1 MGKSM
6 DDIESPRHS
15 GSLERE
21 VFLLTK
27 PPHSE
32 RTKLCLGLVESS
44 RNAILYLAGDGVY
57 NLLSASLKA
66 LPKDRIFACKED
78 ALARGIQLGE
88 KATWLTDFYEHL
100 AIDLQLEGN
109 KIYVF

>member
-1 MGKSM
+1 MG
-6 DDIESPRHS
+6 DIGSPRNS
-15 GSLERE
+15 GPFGRE

-32 RTKLCLGLVESS
+32 RTKICLRLVESS
-44 RNAILYLAGDGVY
+44 QNAILYLAGDGVQ
-57 NLLSASLKA
+57 NLLGTSLKA

-78 ALARGIQLGE
+78 TLARGIQMEERAVL
-88 KATWLTDFYEHL
+88 LTDFYERL
-100 AIDLQLEGN
+100 VIDLLLEGN